1 MAEREF
7 IVDKQTI
14 QYEGLFDFKE
24 LYKLIDTFFEDR
36 NYDKR
41 EKKNIEVVKPEGKY
55 VEIELEPW
63 KKETDYFKN
72 VVHIR
77 IIIRDMTE
85 VEIERDKIKKKL
97 NQGKLRIII
106 DAMLDTDYEHRW
118 ETKPLFFFIRTLF
131 NKYIYRPFTMQYRG
145 KCGQDVAQLVSQIKS
160 YLNIY
165 RT

>member
-1 MAEREF
+1 MAEREI

-14 QYEGLFDFKE
+14 RYEGLFDFKE

-55 VEIELEPW
+55 VEIELQPW

-72 VVHIR
+72 VIHMRILVH
-77 IIIRDMTE
+77 DMTE
-85 VEIERDKIKKKL
+85 VEIERDKVKKKL

-106 DAMLDTDYEHRW
+106 SGMLETDYEHRW

-145 KCGQDVAQLVSQIKS
+145 QCGKDVGDLVSQIKGF
-160 YLNIY
+160 LNLY